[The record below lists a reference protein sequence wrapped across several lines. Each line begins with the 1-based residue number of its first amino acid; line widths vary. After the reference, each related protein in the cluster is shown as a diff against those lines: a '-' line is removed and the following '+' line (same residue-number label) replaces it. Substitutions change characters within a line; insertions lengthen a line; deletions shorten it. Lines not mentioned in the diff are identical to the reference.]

1 MLETLTLRPQN
12 VIVLGAFKEL
22 IKLKGWCPYKKRLH
36 MQRERERDQTHECR
50 EGRLHEEEGDNFRSQ
65 AKVVPFTTLI
75 SDFQLPRNIAVV

>member
-1 MLETLTLRPQN
+1 
-12 VIVLGAFKEL
+12 
-22 IKLKGWCPYKKRLH
+22 

-50 EGRLHEEEGDNFRSQ
+50 EGRPHEEEGDNFRSQ